1 VAMRGFLVAG
11 LGAGVLLLSA
21 CGWEVSRDGFSD
33 DTNIDTKITS
43 VQVNGDSGHVTIRT
57 GDKAKVH
64 RDVAYR
70 RDRPGASHHVEREVL
85 VIDPCKVRNCFIDY
99 DITVPAGTRVNGRV
113 DSGTVDVSGVAEIN
127 FQLDSGNLTAKG
139 VAGRVN
145 VESSSGSVRLTDVG
159 ADVVVRADS
168 GDVTVDNAGGSVT
181 VRGDSGNIAVSV
193 PRGPYRVS
201 TGTDSGTVHSD
212 VSDDPSG
219 SHRLE
224 LHTSAGNI
232 TVKYV

>member
-1 VAMRGFLVAG
+1 MRGFLVAR

-21 CGWEVSRDGFSD
+21 CGWEMSRNEFTD
-33 DTNIDTKITS
+33 DAAIDAKITNVRVHNES
-43 VQVNGDSGHVTIRT
+43 GDVTIRT
-57 GDKAKVH
+57 GDRASVH
-64 RDVAYR
+64 RTVRYD
-70 RDRPGASHHVEREVL
+70 RDRPGATHHVEGDVL
-85 VIDPCKVRNCFIDY
+85 VIDRCPVRKCAVDY
-99 DITVPAGTRVNGRV
+99 EVTVPAGTRVNGESDSGRVEVTGAAEVNFKV
-113 DSGTVDVSGVAEIN
+113 DSGDLTVSGV
-127 FQLDSGNLTAKG
+127 T
-139 VAGRVN
+139 GRVN
-145 VESSSGSVRLTDVG
+145 VEADSGRVSLSDLG
-159 ADVVVRADS
+159 ADVVVRADA
-168 GDVTVDNAGGSVT
+168 GDVTVDNARGSVT